1 MAASYPG
8 AIKTFSS
15 VVNGVTKLVAAL
27 FNSPY
32 DEVTAVETELGTD
45 VAGSATDLK
54 TRLAVSLNDDGTLN
68 PPLGTWVDKS
78 ASYGAQQATTDGFV
92 VAYLTPSQNYGALTG
107 YTDVNIDPTTIRAVI
122 DSIAQGFYGSIM
134 FPVKKSD
141 YWKIVAA
148 NVTTIAVY
156 WIPLGSA

>member
-8 AIKTFSS
+8 AIKTFSA

-54 TRLAVSLNDDGTLN
+54 TRLAVAMSDAGIIKVSAGGTGATLLQRGSVTGVT
-68 PPLGTWVDKS
+68 PDTETTVTFGTAFANTSYTVIITALMNGGGAGYTAHIGVKS
-78 ASYGAQQATTDGFV
+78 ADKFTFYTENGATAIEW
-92 VAYLTPSQNYGALTG
+92 LALG
-107 YTDVNIDPTTIRAVI
+107 NA
-122 DSIAQGFYGSIM
+122 
-134 FPVKKSD
+134 
-141 YWKIVAA
+141 
-148 NVTTIAVY
+148 
-156 WIPLGSA
+156 